1 MEVKAAMLTSRYD
14 LWALGDQ
21 LGSAEKL
28 EAKLQEVF
36 GRHKLA
42 RHDKGETG

>member
-1 MEVKAAMLTSRYD
+1 MIFGIGS
-14 LWALGDQ
+14 Q
-21 LGSAEKL
+21 IGSAEKL